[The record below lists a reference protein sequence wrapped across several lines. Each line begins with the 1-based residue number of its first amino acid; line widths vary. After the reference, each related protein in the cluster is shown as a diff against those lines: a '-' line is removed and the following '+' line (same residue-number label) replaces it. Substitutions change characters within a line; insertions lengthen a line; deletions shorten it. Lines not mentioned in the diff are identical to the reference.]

1 MYIWDK
7 VKGDRLEGVVIRQ
20 KRQTSRVTN
29 GVNGETLSRKEI
41 TGAPGRTRTRD
52 TRFKKPNTPN
62 SDSPTK

>member
-29 GVNGETLSRKEI
+29 GVNDETLSRKEI

-52 TRFKKPNTPN
+52 T
-62 SDSPTK
+62 